1 MLESHRLGVVFEVRR
16 LATKLLDRCG
26 CTVHCPDTLLKLK
39 LVPCLSL
46 YKNMEYMSDGEFI
59 EVYVCQKLLQYIKF
73 WQSYCKN
80 KKVQFCC
87 LTWYTISRC
96 PNFHCNGK
104 IISIYFCLELGGFC
118 TRSPLDFAHP
128 AHLIVTPLQITA
140 MLHNFKLSVHWNVL
154 LQHSQIRFRS

>member
-59 EVYVCQKLLQYIKF
+59 EVYVCQKLSQYIKF
-73 WQSYCKN
+73 
-80 KKVQFCC
+80 
-87 LTWYTISRC
+87 
-96 PNFHCNGK
+96 
-104 IISIYFCLELGGFC
+104 
-118 TRSPLDFAHP
+118 
-128 AHLIVTPLQITA
+128 
-140 MLHNFKLSVHWNVL
+140 
-154 LQHSQIRFRS
+154 